1 MRFLRF
7 ETKVRPAQCAAAVG
21 IWLAML
27 MSPVAQAL
35 EVGNLQVQS
44 RLNEPLRAQ
53 MRVEGT
59 GPAGQ
64 RGLDVRVADQAT
76 YEQLGLVRGSAVE
89 NLQFDLTPD
98 ADGDGIRVDVRGSRA
113 VREPYVVLLLDVRA
127 PTGRAL
133 REFTVL
139 LDPGP
144 LRADAQTA
152 GPAEDIPAPQQGA
165 VPAPEVATSVTQAR
179 LPAPEQPGAP
189 RVASSSSAAAFGNDP
204 VVSPQDFRNARA
216 TDRPD
221 SAVSGGDAFDGDGS
235 RYGPVRRGESLSSIA
250 QPIANASG
258 VPVAQVI
265 WSLYAENP
273 QNFVNGD
280 INNLKVGA
288 VFDVPPAQ
296 AMVQVSLSEARR
308 NIRDAVGG
316 RADARP
322 QLTREPVDP
331 PGDAAQAAA
340 PGRVTPAGSSAA
352 GVASDAVR
360 EASPSESAS
369 AAPARTQAP
378 PSERLESTIAGFDNA
393 DLDEDAGVLP
403 EGQFGES
410 AASDG
415 AASEP
420 EQVADDVAAPA
431 AGAPGGAAPV
441 ADSGADDAAA
451 TGTSSPTGG
460 LALLNRYWLVVVV
473 AIALLLL
480 LFVLLLARAQRRK
493 ALALRRAEQEAM
505 SQPRPDL
512 VSLAR
517 GEPIPEPTARPM
529 AAAAAAAGIAA
540 ASDDDDA
547 VERVSF
553 DDAPLSDG
561 SDASETATEMLTAV
575 DESMLDMPADET
587 TVAPDDE
594 DAAFAA
600 LLAGEADLAAPGDDA
615 DEHANATLDTFDVD
629 FGEDPGA
636 TADDSPAQGSSPAA
650 GASSPSMFE
659 TASFPLVDDDSLKAP
674 AVSSDDPV
682 AEAEFQLAYGLYD
695 EAEQTL
701 KAVLEREP
709 DRLDAQE
716 KLAEVYFAAG
726 RESEFEALAMGLKR
740 EQSDTQQFRNVE
752 KLAQQ
757 FIPHSALF
765 DGDSAESSTP
775 GVAEDTA
782 PASASDDGNSI
793 DFALDDVDPVDA
805 APPPSAEA
813 PRRDG
818 DPSATVEFSL
828 DDVAATG
835 VTTASVEED
844 LSARHDAAADMA
856 EADATEMLDDESKSV
871 SADNDSFALDDFAL
885 DDDNLELTDLDDS
898 SAESADAEL
907 DFSDLEDSLG
917 DDALNLDEM
926 VEEDGPLAAGEDSS
940 DADLALDDF
949 QLAAIDD
956 TGEAAQ
962 EMPTADA
969 AEAAP
974 VSGPDDDLS
983 FDAFDDGMAA
993 DGDMNSKLDLARGY
1007 VDMGEIDMARSL
1019 LDEVATRGSADQQVE
1034 ARAML
1039 DALS

>member
-7 ETKVRPAQCAAAVG
+7 ETTVRPARCAAVVG

-27 MSPVAQAL
+27 MPLGAQAL

-53 MRVEGT
+53 MRVDGV

-98 ADGDGIRVDVRGSRA
+98 ADSEGVRVEVRGSRA

-144 LRADAQTA
+144 LSADAQTA
-152 GPAEDIPAPQQGA
+152 GAVEDIPAPQQGS
-165 VPAPEVATSVTQAR
+165 VPAPEVVTSGTQAR
-179 LPAPEQPGAP
+179 LPAPDQPAAP
-189 RVASSSSAAAFGNDP
+189 RATPPTAPSSTAAAGNAP
-204 VVSPQDFRNARA
+204 VISPQDYRYA
-216 TDRPD
+216 TTAERPESTV
-221 SAVSGGDAFDGDGS
+221 SADES

-250 QPIANASG
+250 QAISSASG
-258 VPVAQVI
+258 VPVAQVM
-265 WSLYAENP
+265 WNLYADNR

-288 VFDVPPAQ
+288 VFDVPTAQ
-296 AMVQVSLSEARR
+296 AMGQISVAEARR
-308 NIRDAVGG
+308 NIRDAIGG
-316 RADARP
+316 TPTERP
-322 QLTREPVDP
+322 FGREPVDP
-331 PGDAAQAAA
+331 PQDLAQAATENDA
-340 PGRVTPAGSSAA
+340 ARTDSSAA
-352 GVASDAVR
+352 RVPADPAR
-360 EASPSESAS
+360 T
-369 AAPARTQAP
+369 APARTTDTVATEPTPGRSSAP
-378 PSERLESTIAGFDNA
+378 LESTIAGFD
-393 DLDEDAGVLP
+393 DGGMDDDAGVLP
-403 EGQFGES
+403 EGQFGGS
-410 AASDG
+410 ADSDTTASGPQQAGPDAEPG
-415 AASEP
+415 AAAA
-420 EQVADDVAAPA
+420 ADKPAGADVGAGETAAP
-431 AGAPGGAAPV
+431 GSGPV
-441 ADSGADDAAA
+441 A
-451 TGTSSPTGG
+451 GG
-460 LALLNRYWLVVVV
+460 LALLSRYALYIVIAV
-473 AIALLLL
+473 ALLVLL
-480 LFVLLLARAQRRK
+480 IVLLARTRRRQAE
-493 ALALRRAEQEAM
+493 ALQRAEQEAM

-529 AAAAAAAGIAA
+529 ATAATAAAAGVAA
-540 ASDDDDA
+540 ASADDDA

-561 SDASETATEMLTAV
+561 SDTTDAATEILPAV
-575 DESMLDMPADET
+575 DESMLDMPADDRS
-587 TVAPDDE
+587 VAPDDE

-600 LLAGEADLAAPGDDA
+600 LLAGEADLAEPGDDS
-615 DEHANATLDTFDVD
+615 DDLANATLDTFDVD
-629 FGEDPGA
+629 FGEDPA
-636 TADDSPAQGSSPAA
+636 AHDSAGQDTSPAA
-650 GASSPSMFE
+650 DTAAPSMFQ
-659 TASFPLVDDDSLKAP
+659 TASFPLVEDDSGKSP
-674 AVSSDDPV
+674 AVSSEDPV

-726 RESEFEALAMGLKR
+726 RESEFEALALGLKR

-757 FIPHSALF
+757 FIPHSTLF
-765 DGDSAESSTP
+765 DEDSAAESTP
-775 GVAEDTA
+775 DTAADTA
-782 PASASDDGNSI
+782 PATTDDGNSI
-793 DFALDDVDPVDA
+793 DFALDDVDPDE
-805 APPPSAEA
+805 APPAPVAAAE
-813 PRRDG
+813 PRRDD
-818 DPSATVEFSL
+818 DPAATVEFSL
-828 DDVAATG
+828 DDVVASG
-835 VTTASVEED
+835 VTTAAVEED
-844 LSARHDAAADMA
+844 DSATRDAAADVA
-856 EADATEMLDDESKSV
+856 EADASDLLDDQSIGAST
-871 SADNDSFALDDFAL
+871 DDGSFALDDFAL
-885 DDDNLELTDLDDS
+885 DDENLELADLGDS
-898 SAESADAEL
+898 SAESSDSEL
-907 DFSDLEDSLG
+907 DFSDLEESLG
-917 DDALNLDEM
+917 DDALTLDEM
-926 VEEDGPLAAGEDSS
+926 VEEAAPPVPAGEGAN
-940 DADLALDDF
+940 ADFALDDF
-949 QLAAIDD
+949 ELGADD
-956 TGEAAQ
+956 
-962 EMPTADA
+962 DA
-969 AEAAP
+969 ADDAQQIPAADP
-974 VSGPDDDLS
+974 AKATPESGSTDDLS